1 MEDAF
6 AMNDQIKKVNTIWN
20 WKSCG
25 QFYEASTIVN
35 YGSRVVLTNKL
46 LIFTTL
52 ETQILIVGPL

>member
-25 QFYEASTIVN
+25 QFYKASTIVN
-35 YGSRVVLTNKL
+35 YDSRVVLTNKL

-52 ETQILIVGPL
+52 ET